1 MYNLKSQKSFLGM
14 KSFWDFLRLHMNTP
28 FNMHSWFWCKL
39 NISGYVCI
47 HVNSVKVTAPTITNV
62 YKITEEVLPQ
72 FIITYKYKIL
82 SPYFSSTNIFH
93 LSTLDVVFIFI
104 YLQWVIIVEI
114 LATQT
119 IVDWRR
125 LPDIKYNNH
134 RIFNLKS
141 TKEHK
146 RSFWVVLYLFHVLFV
161 NC

>member
-82 SPYFSSTNIFH
+82 SLHLIINRRYCIYKNFLICQPIFSASDFRC
-93 LSTLDVVFIFI
+93 SFYI
-104 YLQWVIIVEI
+104 YLFTVSDNCWNSCDANNSW
-114 LATQT
+114 LTT
-119 IVDWRR
+119 ITW
-125 LPDIKYNNH
+125 H
-134 RIFNLKS
+134 
-141 TKEHK
+141 
-146 RSFWVVLYLFHVLFV
+146 
-161 NC
+161 

>member
-1 MYNLKSQKSFLGM
+1 
-14 KSFWDFLRLHMNTP
+14 MNTP

-62 YKITEEVLPQ
+62 YKIMEEVLKQ
-72 FIITYKYKIL
+72 FIITYKYKTL
-82 SPYFSSTNIFH
+82 FPYSIYCLYKNFFLSTNIFQFP
-93 LSTLDVVFIFI
+93 TFDVVFIFL